1 MKHTISLE
9 SVLQT
14 HGLLLAGPGR
24 DVEIL
29 GISNDSRHVRPGDL
43 FICKG
48 YGFRPEYLLLAQQA
62 GAVCYLAEN
71 AMPDCTLPAILIS
84 DVRKGQ
90 SLAARWFYD
99 NPSDSLTLIGVTG
112 TKGKTTTS
120 YMIQAITNALAG
132 RPTGLSSSAGRYC
145 GGPDVDTHL
154 TTPESLDLQWLFA
167 QARDHGLPY
176 MTAEVSSQA
185 YQVERVY
192 GEHFDIGVF
201 LNFSEDHIS
210 PKEHASME
218 EYLQCKLRLL
228 ENSDRAVLCRETA
241 QFDRVYDTAR
251 RCCREVLL
259 VGMNRDDCDLTVGG
273 VEKLPHG
280 FRFTVRERG
289 SNTLHPYHLAMDG
302 DFNIENALA
311 AIGVG
316 RLLGAGHEQMAAA
329 LDDLAVPGRMNR
341 YEGGGIRVLVDCMHN
356 RASSQALLTDLRRDY
371 PGAPITVVTGI
382 AGGRSPQRVQG
393 MGEMCGKYA
402 DRIFFTTDNPDFD
415 DPGEIASR
423 LAHAAAQGGN
433 ARVTIELD
441 RTRAVEEAIREAPA
455 GAVVVLAG
463 KGNDAV
469 QRVRGSYVPYESDPV
484 IAQRVLAEREK
495 K

>member
-1 MKHTISLE
+1 MNLWDLLTGVPIRYASADLPRDVTGAGYDSHTI
-9 SVLQT
+9 
-14 HGLLLAGPGR
+14 
-24 DVEIL
+24 
-29 GISNDSRHVRPGDL
+29 RPGQVFVAIHGANADGHDYTAQARQRGAACAVSAHPVEGL
-43 FICKG
+43 PYVLVPDPRRALALMAGNF
-48 YGFRPEYLLLAQQA
+48 FRH
-62 GAVCYLAEN
+62 
-71 AMPDCTLPAILIS
+71 PDRELS
-84 DVRKGQ
+84 
-90 SLAARWFYD
+90 
-99 NPSDSLTLIGVTG
+99 LIGVTG

-120 YMIQAITNALAG
+120 YMIQAVTNALAG
-132 RPTGLSSSAGRYC
+132 RTMGLSSSAGRYC

-218 EYLQCKLRLL
+218 EYLQCKLQLL
-228 ENSDRAVLCRETA
+228 ENSGRAVICRETA

-251 RCCREVLL
+251 RCCRAVML
-259 VGMNRDDCDLTVGG
+259 VGMDRDDCDLTVRQ
-273 VEKLPHG
+273 VEKLTHG
-280 FRFTVRERG
+280 FRFFVQERP
-289 SNTLHPYHLAMDG
+289 SEALHPYHLAMDG

-316 RLLGAGHEQMAAA
+316 RMLGAEHEQMAAA
-329 LDDLAVPGRMNR
+329 LDALEVPGRMNR
-341 YEGGGIRVLVDCMHN
+341 YEGGGVHVLVDCMHN
-356 RASSQALLTDLRRDY
+356 RASSQALLTDLKRDY

-382 AGGRSPQRVQG
+382 AGGRSPQRIQG

-415 DPGEIASR
+415 DPADIAGR
-423 LAHAAAQGGN
+423 LAHAAAQGGP
-433 ARVTIELD
+433 ARVTIQLD
-441 RTRAVEEAIREAPA
+441 RTRAVEQAILEAPE
-455 GAVVVLAG
+455 GAVIVLAG
-463 KGNDAV
+463 KGHETYQDIGGV
-469 QRVRGSYVPYESDPV
+469 KRHLD
-484 IAQRVLAEREK
+484 EREEVAAHLREK
-495 K
+495 EETAWEN